1 MNSLKMDPK
10 ALENARRQF
19 CLDIALPWEEYM
31 RQPRQKIY
39 IKKAVYK
46 KGTLKVLSEG
56 ARDYERGSDLFH
68 AIICLGQL
76 FLVVDEQIYDWA
88 VEKFADCDPE
98 WFCEF
103 GNLRMIDEKLKEYG
117 HRIKDTH
124 IYMEFPLV

>member
-19 CLDIALPWEEYM
+19 CLDIGLPWEEYM
-31 RQPRQKIY
+31 KQSRQKIY
-39 IKKAVYK
+39 IKKATYK
-46 KGTLKVLSEG
+46 KGTLKVSAEG
-56 ARDYERGSDLFH
+56 ARDYERGNDFFH

-88 VEKFADCDPE
+88 MEKFVDCEPE

-103 GNLRMIDEKLKEYG
+103 GNLRMIDEKL
-117 HRIKDTH
+117 R
-124 IYMEFPLV
+124 